1 MDALVGLVAV
11 AILMALVFWP
21 VFWILGVADRAAK
34 APAPSGGANL
44 DDYLGGTGHRS
55 GSDAHPYNHDS
66 FDTYEMFDDASD
78 GGGD

>member
-1 MDALVGLVAV
+1 MDWLVGLIAV
-11 AILMALVFWP
+11 AMLMALVFGP
-21 VFWILGVADRAAK
+21 VFWILGVAEK
-34 APAPSGGANL
+34 ATKSSAPSGGANL
-44 DDYLGGTGHRS
+44 DDYLGGTGRRS